1 MRTQVRIHIDD
12 DLLPCYEDWSPAFHR
27 QINTELI
34 AKISAPMLPM
44 PVVPRIGERLNLLS
58 FEAHFGLSARE
69 KEYLADCNYLL
80 EICEVVICEE
90 FVEVYGRRVE

>member
-1 MRTQVRIHIDD
+1 
-12 DLLPCYEDWSPAFHR
+12 
-27 QINTELI
+27 
-34 AKISAPMLPM
+34 MLPM
-44 PVVPRIGERLNLLS
+44 PVVPRIGERLILLS
-58 FEAHFGLSARE
+58 FEAHFSLSARE